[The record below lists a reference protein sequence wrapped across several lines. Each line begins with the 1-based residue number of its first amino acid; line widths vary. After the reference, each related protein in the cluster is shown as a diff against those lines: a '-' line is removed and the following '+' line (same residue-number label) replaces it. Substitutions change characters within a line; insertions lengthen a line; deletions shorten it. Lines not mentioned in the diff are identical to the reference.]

1 MLLRKTAVSHSFFCK
16 VVLSGHV
23 SGAPSLRRQ
32 CSLRPNSER
41 DTYTPSVAFRRHLPP
56 NSARIGCFAERH
68 SLSRLQKV
76 WILSS
81 NPMLI
86 YIH

>member
-1 MLLRKTAVSHSFFCK
+1 MLLRTTAVSHSFFCK

-41 DTYTPSVAFRRHLPP
+41 DTYTPSVAFLQTLPEL
-56 NSARIGCFAERH
+56 AA
-68 SLSRLQKV
+68 SLKGTLYPGSKR
-76 WILSS
+76 SG
-81 NPMLI
+81 
-86 YIH
+86 Y